1 MVGTECL
8 KLEKENGKVFNC
20 DDMAQ
25 VKGEICGISRR
36 QMFNKSLLQQLY
48 IEEDNPFTLMAII
61 KAPDIKW
68 H

>member
-1 MVGTECL
+1 
-8 KLEKENGKVFNC
+8 
-20 DDMAQ
+20 MAQ

-36 QMFNKSLLQQLY
+36 QMFNKSLLQFY

-61 KAPDIKW
+61 KAPNIKW